1 MGNLNLS
8 PDEASLLKAY
18 RISSL
23 NPRQETR
30 ALVPY
35 FEIQLNRGA
44 LPDAPEFET
53 DPLGLGVTIDLRD
66 MDMESK
72 ALILLS
78 SKSFDP
84 KAFLTAVHPN
94 ATYQDLASAV
104 NHLRTAIDSRSEAI
118 RVLVEDNFDRFVA
131 VKSNT
136 DALYAEMKSGLLDGQ
151 NEFASKRLRETLK
164 QASQKASQVFL
175 PVLENDSKATKL
187 RSTLNVFD
195 RSKFFFNLPG
205 SLAEQINAGRHDAA
219 LRDYKK
225 GQFLIEGR
233 LSTLFGLSGPAGSS
247 NGSSAT
253 DAQQRRIADRVWAA
267 VERVM
272 GDMRAAL
279 MARLQDG
286 EANVEEHEKTLE
298 MLSELQIADDPV
310 WMHLDS
316 QHSHILAKMKT
327 THDKRV
333 LFIEGG
339 LIDARDRL
347 PLDVAEQ
354 SRITANLFEC
364 VCALE
369 TKSAEATL
377 SKGPTHEVWQATL
390 DYVKSVSEIT
400 LGALPNFWRIGKAFL
415 EGKFKKTS
423 GASTVNLSTGTRR
436 SPTQCRTMA
445 LDVVRQYI
453 SLISE
458 YFKLSDMAVSTLSPV
473 ANGQV
478 PSSFLPPGADSVSAA
493 HWLQLILKEI
503 VDCSREIG
511 EMEIGGDASSMLKEL
526 IDGARWTFGDA
537 LCGLWVRDSKIFH
550 TLETWV
556 TDPSNRSTTFYLP
569 RMHFFQKHNTTAAFK
584 IAGGADLGSNSS
596 DSKQRPV
603 PTVFTSKISKTFL
616 DSLYA
621 FLDGLAHLA
630 SPEYSSIQSIRNEAR
645 GKSNSVAPVDLANV
659 DVRILLVISNMG
671 YLSLSLIPSMINQLE
686 AAFGISIAN
695 ERRTL
700 MEVLS
705 EIDKKL
711 FDTFIKDKITHLT
724 KIMRYG
730 ILESG
735 LDWYETPRPTEVR
748 AYIYEALTYLVQIHA
763 QISEVARPVLD
774 RTLNA
779 IVDQIVQDALGFFRQ
794 VKRFGMGG
802 MLRPNDYDPLL
813 SPKACVLF
821 SFMCTHLWPR
831 PRPQMAQH
839 PLSSSRAPHLTPSHL
854 TRCTQATLEIEF
866 FHQTLMRFCTPA
878 ALKTLTEIYE
888 TISRAYHRK
897 PGQTEDLQQELDG
910 VKKTLND
917 TRRATQIE
925 FLCFKVPKK
934 DKGESRKEREGTG
947 DRTEKDRERGGSS
960 RPPGERRR
968 AAP

>member
-1 MGNLNLS
+1 M
-8 PDEASLLKAY
+8 
-18 RISSL
+18 
-23 NPRQETR
+23 
-30 ALVPY
+30 
-35 FEIQLNRGA
+35 
-44 LPDAPEFET
+44 
-53 DPLGLGVTIDLRD
+53 
-66 MDMESK
+66 
-72 ALILLS
+72 LS

-94 ATYQDLASAV
+94 ATYQDLAAAV
-104 NHLRTAIDSRSEAI
+104 NNLRNAIDSRSEAI

-131 VKSNT
+131 VKSNA
-136 DALYAEMKSGLLDGQ
+136 DALYAEMQSGLLEEQ

-164 QASQKASQVFL
+164 QASQKAGQVFL

-187 RSTLNVFD
+187 RTTLNVFD

-205 SLAEQINAGRHDAA
+205 SLAEQISAGRYDAA

-233 LSTLFGLSGPAGSS
+233 LSTLFGLPAQASSS
-247 NGSSAT
+247 NGSGT
-253 DAQQRRIADRVWAA
+253 DAQQRRIADRVWGA

-279 MARLQDG
+279 MSRLQDG
-286 EANVEEHEKTLE
+286 EASVEEQEKTLE
-298 MLSELQIADDPV
+298 MLLELNIADDPV
-310 WMHLDS
+310 WVYLDS
-316 QHSHILAKMKT
+316 QHSHVLAKMKA

-333 LFIEGG
+333 VLIED
-339 LIDARDRL
+339 LRERL
-347 PLDVAEQ
+347 PLDTADQ
-354 SRITANLFEC
+354 NQITANLFEC

-377 SKGPTHEVWQATL
+377 SKGPAHEVWQATL

-400 LGALPNFWRIGKAFL
+400 LAALPSFWRIGKAFM

-423 GASTVNLSTGTRR
+423 NTSSTNLSTGTRR

-445 LDVVRQYI
+445 LDIVRQYI

-458 YFKLSDMAVSTLSPV
+458 HFKLSDMAVSTMTPS
-473 ANGQV
+473 ASGQM
-478 PSSFLPPGADSVSAA
+478 PSSFLSPGANSVSTA

-503 VDCSREIG
+503 VECSREIG
-511 EMEIGGDASSMLKEL
+511 EMEIGGDAASMLKEL

-537 LCGLWVRDSKIFH
+537 LCMLWLRDSKIFH

-556 TDPSNRSTTFYLP
+556 TDPSNRSTTLYLP

-584 IAGGADLGSNSS
+584 IAGGADLGPNRQ

-603 PTVFTSKISKTFL
+603 PAVFTSKISKTFL

-630 SPEYSSIQSIRNEAR
+630 SPEYTFTQTLARSETR
-645 GKSNSVAPVDLANV
+645 GKPNPISAPVDLTNV
-659 DVRILLVISNMG
+659 DVRILLVLSNLG
-671 YLSLSLIPSMINQLE
+671 YLSRSLIPSMINQLE
-686 AAFGISIAN
+686 AAFGTSIAS

-700 MEVLS
+700 VEVVS
-705 EIDKKL
+705 QIDKAL
-711 FDTFIKDKITHLT
+711 FDAFVKDKISHLT
-724 KIMRYG
+724 KIMRHG

-763 QISEVARPVLD
+763 QISEVARQVLD

-779 IVDQIVQDALGFFRQ
+779 IVDEIVQDALGCFKQ

-802 MLRPNDYDPLL
+802 MLR
-813 SPKACVLF
+813 
-821 SFMCTHLWPR
+821 
-831 PRPQMAQH
+831 
-839 PLSSSRAPHLTPSHL
+839 
-854 TRCTQATLEIEF
+854 ATLEIEF

-878 ALKTLTEIYE
+878 AAKTLTEIYE
-888 TISRAYHRK
+888 TISRAYQRR
-897 PGQTEDLQQELDG
+897 PGHAEDLQQELDG

-925 FLCFKVPKK
+925 FLCFKAPKK
-934 DKGESRKEREGTG
+934 DKGDGRKEREGTG
-947 DRTEKDRERGGSS
+947 DSRSEKDRDRGAGS

-968 AAP
+968 APAP

>member
-8 PDEASLLKAY
+8 PDEANLLKAY

-23 NPRQETR
+23 NPRTWEDVDHETSDSL
-30 ALVPY
+30 A
-35 FEIQLNRGA
+35 GA
-44 LPDAPEFET
+44 LPDAPEFEA

-72 ALILLS
+72 ASILLT

-84 KAFLTAVHPN
+84 KAFLAAVHPN

-104 NHLRTAIDSRSEAI
+104 NHLRNAIDSRSEAI

-136 DALYAEMKSGLLDGQ
+136 DALYAEMKLGLLDGQ

-175 PVLENDSKATKL
+175 PVLENDSKVNKL
-187 RSTLNVFD
+187 RTTLNVFD

-205 SLAEQINAGRHDAA
+205 SLAEQINAGRYDAA

-233 LSTLFGLSGPAGSS
+233 LSTLFGLSGAASSS

-267 VERVM
+267 VEKVM

-286 EANVEEHEKTLE
+286 EASVDEHEKTLE
-298 MLSELQIADDPV
+298 MLLELHIADDPV
-310 WMHLDS
+310 WVYLDS

-333 LFIEGG
+333 LFIE
-339 LIDARDRL
+339 DTRDRL

-354 SRITANLFEC
+354 SRLTASLFEC

-377 SKGPTHEVWQATL
+377 SKGPAHEVWQSTL

-415 EGKFKKTS
+415 EGKFKKAP
-423 GASTVNLSTGTRR
+423 GANTINLSTGTRR

-445 LDVVRQYI
+445 LDIVRQYI

-458 YFKLSDMAVSTLSPV
+458 YFKLSDMAVS

-478 PSSFLPPGADSVSAA
+478 PSSFVPPGADSVSAA

-511 EMEIGGDASSMLKEL
+511 EMEIGGDAASMLKEL

-537 LCGLWVRDSKIFH
+537 LCGLWLRDSKMFH

-603 PTVFTSKISKTFL
+603 PAVFTSKISKTFL

-630 SPEYSSIQSIRNEAR
+630 SPEYNSAQSVRNEAR
-645 GKSNSVAPVDLANV
+645 SKSSPVAPVDLANV

-686 AAFGISIAN
+686 AAFSISIAN

-705 EIDKKL
+705 EIDKRL
-711 FDTFIKDKITHLT
+711 FDTFIKDKIVHLT

-802 MLRPNDYDPLL
+802 MLR
-813 SPKACVLF
+813 
-821 SFMCTHLWPR
+821 
-831 PRPQMAQH
+831 
-839 PLSSSRAPHLTPSHL
+839 
-854 TRCTQATLEIEF
+854 ATLEIEF

-947 DRTEKDRERGGSS
+947 DRSEKDRERAGSS
-960 RPPGERRR
+960 RPPGERNERPLDPC
-968 AAP
+968 AFNTF

>member
-23 NPRQETR
+23 NPRTWEDVDHE
-30 ALVPY
+30 ASDSLA
-35 FEIQLNRGA
+35 GA
-44 LPDAPEFET
+44 LPDAPEFEN
-53 DPLGLGVTIDLRD
+53 DPLGLGVTIDLRE

-72 ALILLS
+72 ASILLS

-104 NHLRTAIDSRSEAI
+104 NHLRTVIDSRSEAI
-118 RVLVEDNFDRFVA
+118 RILVEDNFDRFVA

-136 DALYAEMKSGLLDGQ
+136 DALYAEMKSGLLDEQ

-187 RSTLNVFD
+187 RTTLSVFD

-205 SLAEQINAGRHDAA
+205 SLAEQINAGRYDAA

-233 LSTLFGLSGPAGSS
+233 LSTLFGLPGPAGSS
-247 NGSSAT
+247 NGSSNT

-286 EANVEEHEKTLE
+286 DASVDEHEKTLE
-298 MLSELQIADDPV
+298 MLLDLHIADDPV
-310 WMHLDS
+310 WVYLDS
-316 QHSHILAKMKT
+316 QHSHILSKMKA

-333 LFIEGG
+333 LLIE
-339 LIDARDRL
+339 DSRDRL
-347 PLDVAEQ
+347 PLNSTEQ
-354 SRITANLFEC
+354 SRLMTSLFEC

-377 SKGPTHEVWQATL
+377 SKGPAHE
-390 DYVKSVSEIT
+390 
-400 LGALPNFWRIGKAFL
+400 AFM
-415 EGKFKKTS
+415 EGKFKKASGTS
-423 GASTVNLSTGTRR
+423 TMNLTTGTRR

-445 LDVVRQYI
+445 LDIVRQYI

-458 YFKLSDMAVSTLSPV
+458 YFKLSDMAVSALSPV

-478 PSSFLPPGADSVSAA
+478 SSSFVPPGADSVSAA

-511 EMEIGGDASSMLKEL
+511 EMEIGGDAASMLKEL

-537 LCGLWVRDSKIFH
+537 LCGLWLRDSKMFH

-584 IAGGADLGSNSS
+584 IAGGAELGPNNS

-603 PTVFTSKISKTFL
+603 PAVFTSKISKTFM

-630 SPEYSSIQSIRNEAR
+630 SPEYNSTQSIRSEAR
-645 GKSNSVAPVDLANV
+645 GKSSSVTPVDLANV

-705 EIDKKL
+705 EIDKRL
-711 FDTFIKDKITHLT
+711 FDAFVKDKIVHLT

-802 MLRPNDYDPLL
+802 MLR
-813 SPKACVLF
+813 
-821 SFMCTHLWPR
+821 
-831 PRPQMAQH
+831 
-839 PLSSSRAPHLTPSHL
+839 
-854 TRCTQATLEIEF
+854 ATLEIEF

-888 TISRAYHRK
+888 TISRAYHRR

-934 DKGESRKEREGTG
+934 DKGESRKEREGAG
-947 DRTEKDRERGGSS
+947 DRSEKERGTY
-960 RPPGERRR
+960 RWL
-968 AAP
+968 

>member
-327 THDKRV
+327 THDKR
-333 LFIEGG
+333 IGTEQT
-339 LIDARDRL
+339 
-347 PLDVAEQ
+347 EQ

-503 VDCSREIG
+503 IDCSREIG

-711 FDTFIKDKITHLT
+711 FDTFIRDKITHLT
-724 KIMRYG
+724 KIMRYDPTQ
-730 ILESG
+730 SV
-735 LDWYETPRPTEVR
+735 TPHTRRADMPGRVCLVTTEVR

-802 MLRPNDYDPLL
+802 MLR
-813 SPKACVLF
+813 
-821 SFMCTHLWPR
+821 
-831 PRPQMAQH
+831 
-839 PLSSSRAPHLTPSHL
+839 
-854 TRCTQATLEIEF
+854 ATLEIEF

>member
-23 NPRQETR
+23 NPRSWEDVDHETSDSL
-30 ALVPY
+30 A
-35 FEIQLNRGA
+35 GA
-44 LPDAPEFET
+44 LPDAPEFEG
-53 DPLGLGVTIDLRD
+53 DPLGLGVTIDLRE

-136 DALYAEMKSGLLDGQ
+136 DE
-151 NEFASKRLRETLK
+151 
-164 QASQKASQVFL
+164 ASQKASQVFL

-233 LSTLFGLSGPAGSS
+233 LSTLFGLSGPAGSL

-286 EANVEEHEKTLE
+286 DASVEEHEKTLE
-298 MLSELQIADDPV
+298 MLLELHVADDPIWV
-310 WMHLDS
+310 HLDS
-316 QHSHILAKMKT
+316 QHGHILAKMKT
-327 THDKRV
+327 AHDKRV
-333 LFIEGG
+333 LFIE
-339 LIDARDRL
+339 DSRDRL
-347 PLDVAEQ
+347 PLDIAEQ
-354 SRITANLFEC
+354 GRITANLFEC

-377 SKGPTHEVWQATL
+377 GKTPSHEA
-390 DYVKSVSEIT
+390 
-400 LGALPNFWRIGKAFL
+400 P
-415 EGKFKKTS
+415 
-423 GASTVNLSTGTRR
+423 GASTTNLSTGTRR

-445 LDVVRQYI
+445 LDIVRQYI

-458 YFKLSDMAVSTLSPV
+458 YFKLSDMAVSTLSPT

-478 PSSFLPPGADSVSAA
+478 PSSFVPPSADSVSAA

-511 EMEIGGDASSMLKEL
+511 EMEIGGDAASMLKEL

-537 LCGLWVRDSKIFH
+537 LCGLWLRDSKIFH

-584 IAGGADLGSNSS
+584 IAGGADLGTNSS

-603 PTVFTSKISKTFL
+603 PPVFTSKISKTFL

-630 SPEYSSIQSIRNEAR
+630 SPEYSSAQSVRSEAR
-645 GKSNSVAPVDLANV
+645 GKSNSVAPIDLANV

-705 EIDKKL
+705 EIDKRL

-730 ILESG
+730 VLESG

-802 MLRPNDYDPLL
+802 MLR
-813 SPKACVLF
+813 
-821 SFMCTHLWPR
+821 
-831 PRPQMAQH
+831 
-839 PLSSSRAPHLTPSHL
+839 
-854 TRCTQATLEIEF
+854 ATLEIEF

-947 DRTEKDRERGGSS
+947 DRSEKDRERGGSS

-968 AAP
+968 AVP